1 MSAIITLTMNP
12 AIDVSTSVDRV
23 EPTRKLRCAAGRR
36 DPGGGG
42 INVARVATRL
52 GADVTAIYP
61 IGGYAGQLL
70 KGLVDQDG
78 IASIAVPG
86 DGETREDFTV
96 FDETTGEQYRFVLP
110 GPQLYPAEW
119 QACLKTLEGLVR
131 NGDYVCASGGLPP
144 GVPDDLY
151 ARVAAIATAKGA
163 RLALDASGPALKAG
177 LTDGVYLIKP
187 NLNELRELTGAA
199 LDDETAMVTACRG
212 LIERGTVEVVALSL
226 GAAGAILVTAD
237 EAWRA
242 SALPIH
248 PVSSVGAGDSFLGA
262 MMWALTSKLTLKES
276 FRHAVAAGS
285 ASLLAEGTELC
296 RPEDVR
302 RLISEVRIEAI
313 PAQPALEPHRS
324 L

>member
-1 MSAIITLTMNP
+1 MSRGSP
-12 AIDVSTSVDRV
+12 RG
-23 EPTRKLRCAAGRR
+23 C
-36 DPGGGG
+36 
-42 INVARVATRL
+42 

-61 IGGYAGQLL
+61 VGGFTGQLL
-70 KGLVDQDG
+70 KGLVDQEG

-119 QACLKTLEGLVR
+119 RACLQTLEDLVR
-131 NGDYVCASGGLPP
+131 SGDYVCASGGLPP
-144 GVPDDLY
+144 GAPDDLY

-163 RLALDASGPALKAG
+163 RLALDASGPALQAG
-177 LTDGVYLIKP
+177 LTEAVYLIKP
-187 NLNELRELTGAA
+187 NLNELRDLTGAG
-199 LDDETAMVTACRG
+199 LDDETAMVKACRG
-212 LIERGTVEVVALSL
+212 LIDRGAVEVVALSL

-262 MMWALTSKLTLKES
+262 MMWALASGLTLKEL

-302 RLISEVRIEAI
+302 RLIDEVSVEAI
-313 PAQPALEPHRS
+313 TVQRTLERRPV
-324 L
+324 